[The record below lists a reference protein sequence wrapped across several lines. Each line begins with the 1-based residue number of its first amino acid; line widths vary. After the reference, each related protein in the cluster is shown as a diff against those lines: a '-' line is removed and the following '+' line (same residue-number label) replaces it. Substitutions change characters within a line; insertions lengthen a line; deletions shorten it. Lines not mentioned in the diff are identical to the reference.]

1 MENHILNIEGREK
14 MTVTEVTDVKSFNE
28 EAVLISLKKGGL
40 MVKGQRLHIQK
51 LDLAE
56 GKVVI
61 DCFVY
66 SMVYTDK
73 KDKDD
78 KSLLKKIFQ

>member
-61 DCFVY
+61 DGFVY

>member
-14 MTVTEVTDVKSFNE
+14 LTVTEVADVKSFNE
-28 EAVLISLKKGGL
+28 EMVLIVLKKGGL
-40 MVKGQRLHIQK
+40 IVRGQRLHIQK
-51 LDLAE
+51 LDLTE

-61 DCFVY
+61 DGFIN

-73 KDKDD
+73 KDKED
-78 KSLLKKIFQ
+78 KSLIKKIFQ